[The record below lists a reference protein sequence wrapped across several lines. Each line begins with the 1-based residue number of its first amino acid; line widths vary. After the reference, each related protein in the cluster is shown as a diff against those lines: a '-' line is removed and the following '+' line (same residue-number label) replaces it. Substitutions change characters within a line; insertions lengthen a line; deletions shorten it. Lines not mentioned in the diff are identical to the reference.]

1 MPPSEDHEI
10 TLELFRNRPELARKV
25 AAEVFGLDMP
35 DDLCWRMGP
44 ETVTNLAPQQI
55 TMDIAL
61 IGSSANSPRRAII
74 HEVQRKAGRAD
85 LERISYSW
93 PEYVTSIRRRFQ
105 CPTTLIAMCPTPSIA
120 RRVGTPMKTGHPGFD
135 LTVLA
140 YSPHDLKPIVD
151 TAEAQEWPEWVLL
164 SSPAHADAE
173 GTPVLEAVAAA
184 LQVTDEEY
192 QGKYYDYVLARLTDA
207 ARHTL
212 ETIMMSDTYRPQSDW
227 GRRLWS
233 EGEAHGKAEGKA
245 KGEAKALLAVL
256 RSRGI
261 EVSPEA
267 ADRITA
273 CADLDV
279 LDVWLDKVAL
289 VERVEE
295 LFEGPTAG

>member
-1 MPPSEDHEI
+1 
-10 TLELFRNRPELARKV
+10 
-25 AAEVFGLDMP
+25 MP
-35 DDLCWRMGP
+35 DDVCWQMGP

-55 TMDIAL
+55 SMDIAL
-61 IGSSANSPRRAII
+61 IGSSADTPRRAII
-74 HEVQRKAGRAD
+74 HEVQRKAGKAD

-105 CPTTLIAMCPTPSIA
+105 CPTTIMAMCPTPSIA
-120 RRVGTPMKTGHPGFD
+120 RRVRTPMKTGHPGFD

-140 YSPHDLKPIVD
+140 YSPEDLKPIID
-151 TAEAQEWPEWVLL
+151 TASAREWPEWVLL
-164 SSPAHADAE
+164 SSPAHADVE
-173 GTPVLEAVAAA
+173 GPPVLEAVAAA
-184 LQVTDEEY
+184 LQVTDEEKRE
-192 QGKYYDYVLARLTDA
+192 KYYDYVLARLTDA

-212 ETIMMSDTYRPQSDW
+212 ETIMKSDTYRPQSDW

-233 EGEAHGKAEGKA
+233 EGEAHGKAEGEAEGRA
-245 KGEAKALLAVL
+245 KGVLAVL

-261 EVSPEA
+261 EVPSEA

-273 CADLDV
+273 CTDLRV

-295 LFEGPTAG
+295 LFD